1 MQAGCKAHEHPVFE
15 PWGPSSP
22 VTPVTEAK
30 SPPRE
35 RIWAMQ
41 RKVDVKDTHRVGGFQ
56 ETTKRGNASLAYRG
70 GTRLG

>member
-1 MQAGCKAHEHPVFE
+1 MQAGCKAHEHPVLE

-41 RKVDVKDTHRVGGFQ
+41 RKVDVKDTPQGRGIPGDHQ
-56 ETTKRGNASLAYRG
+56 ERECQPDL
-70 GTRLG
+70 